1 MTFVYDNYCKFYQRK
16 RCLNVVFD
24 ILFVVIKKN
33 SGRQA
38 ALWSAWPEELG
49 AGLLIRIRVE

>member
-1 MTFVYDNYCKFYQRK
+1 MTFVYDNYCKFYQWK
-16 RCLNVVFD
+16 RCLNVVF
-24 ILFVVIKKN
+24 VIVCCYKKN

-38 ALWSAWPEELG
+38 ALWSAWPTEELG